1 MLSKTLCLLV
11 GLLLFTGPAFPQNLK
26 DDVFC
31 VDYFGV
37 GLAADDECRPFP
49 GPKRKIGPSE
59 ISQALADGVVNLN
72 VGSDDPDEPFDLTP
86 LSGAASVH
94 SLNLFRVGPI
104 DLAPL
109 GGMQGLRS
117 LRLGAH
123 AAIALEQLT
132 REYPDLV
139 ELEIYAPTRTIDLS
153 ALSNMPALRVLY
165 IYADTVTGQEGLTDL
180 VQLERAQFQLSKK
193 TDLSMISSLTQLED
207 LEISGILGKHVLSDI
222 GFIAKLTSLSHLDLA
237 TNSITD
243 VSPLSGLQNLRSLD
257 LASNSITDVS
267 PLSVLKNLRLLTL
280 NQNEGLSDFRPLS
293 DLNELRTLQ
302 LRGTQVTDL
311 SFLKRMNNLGIL
323 WLDRTP
329 VSDVSVLAELT
340 SLWGLEL
347 SRTNVSD
354 IRPLSNLPLRHLDI
368 RGAQVV
374 DFSSVPKDT
383 KLKR

>member
-1 MLSKTLCLLV
+1 MLSRTLCLLV
-11 GLLLFTGPAFPQNLK
+11 GLLLFTGHAFPQNLK

-59 ISQALADGVVNLN
+59 ISRALADGVVNLH
-72 VGSDDPDEPFDLTP
+72 VVSDDNPDEPFDLTP

-94 SLNLFRVGPI
+94 SLHLFRVGSI
-104 DLAPL
+104 NLAPL
-109 GGMQGLRS
+109 DGLQGLRS
-117 LRLGAH
+117 LRLGAD
-123 AAIALEQLT
+123 AAFGLEQLT
-132 REYPDLV
+132 GEYPDLV
-139 ELEIYAPTRTIDLS
+139 ELEIYAPRRTIDLS
-153 ALSNMPALRVLY
+153 ALSKMPALRVLY

-180 VQLERAQFQLSKK
+180 VQLERAQFELSQK
-193 TDLSMISSLTQLED
+193 TDLSMISSLAQLED
-207 LEISGILGKHVLSDI
+207 LEISGILGSHVLSDI
-222 GFIAKLTSLSHLDLA
+222 DFIAELTSLSHLDLA

-243 VSPLSGLQNLRSLD
+243 VSPLSE
-257 LASNSITDVS
+257 
-267 PLSVLKNLRLLTL
+267 LKNLRLLTL

-293 DLNELRTLQ
+293 DLTELRTLQ

-354 IRPLSNLPLRHLDI
+354 IRSLSNLPLRHLDI